1 MVDESRTYKMSV
13 RKALLDP
20 RTKLL
25 LLVLL
30 ALFCLAGV
38 GGAKL
43 APFRACLA
51 VLPFVLMLIDKR
63 TVRGFVLLAAVV
75 ASEAY
80 IMFAFTGQGGFLEGF
95 MLVTTFIVVRLA
107 PCLMMGSY
115 TMDTTSVSEFSA
127 AMNRMHVPSAVTIP
141 FSVMFRFF
149 PTIKENAANL
159 HDSMVMRGIGG
170 ANLGKFVE
178 YRLVP
183 LVEVTSRSGDELSAS
198 ALVRGLG
205 APVRRTDIAR
215 IGFGA
220 GDAIVLLVL
229 AAALAGS
236 LLLPWEAWV

>member
-1 MVDESRTYKMSV
+1 MAAGTWTYSASA

-20 RTKLL
+20 RTKILL
-25 LLVLL
+25 LLLL

-43 APFRACLA
+43 TPFKAVLA
-51 VLPFVLMLIDKR
+51 ALPFVLMLIDKR
-63 TVRGFVLLAAVV
+63 TVRGFVLLAVLI
-75 ASEAY
+75 ASELY
-80 IMFAFTGQGGFLEGF
+80 IMFAFTGQGGFAEGF
-95 MLVTTFIVVRLA
+95 MLVTTFIVARLA

-127 AMNRMHVPSAVTIP
+127 AMSRMHVPNAIIIP

-149 PTIKENAANL
+149 PTIKENASNL
-159 HDSMVMRGIGG
+159 RDSMVMRGIVG

-205 APVRRTDIAR
+205 APKRRTDIAC
-215 IGFGA
+215 IGFGV
-220 GDAIVLLVL
+220 GDAVVLLML
-229 AAALAGS
+229 AAVLAGS

>member
-1 MVDESRTYKMSV
+1 MADEMVTYRMSV

-43 APFRACLA
+43 APFRAVLA
-51 VLPFVLMLIDKR
+51 ALPFVLMLIDKR
-63 TVRGFVLLAAVV
+63 TLRGFALLGVLV

-80 IMFAFTGQGGFLEGF
+80 IMFAFSGQGGLLEGLL
-95 MLVTTFIVVRLA
+95 LVTTFIVARLA

-127 AMNRMHVPSAVTIP
+127 AMNRMHVPNAVIIP

-149 PTIKENAANL
+149 PTIKENADNL
-159 HDSMVMRGIGG
+159 RDSMAMRGING

-220 GDAIVLLVL
+220 GDAIALLVL
-229 AAALAGS
+229 AAALVGS
-236 LLLPWEAWV
+236 LLLPWEAWI